1 MSDGR
6 PIVGMCVDVILRGGA
21 PSELAI
27 EQPMSLR
34 LTLNLRTSKGLGI
47 AVPRT
52 LALRADRVIE

>member
-1 MSDGR
+1 
-6 PIVGMCVDVILRGGA
+6 MCVDVILRGGA